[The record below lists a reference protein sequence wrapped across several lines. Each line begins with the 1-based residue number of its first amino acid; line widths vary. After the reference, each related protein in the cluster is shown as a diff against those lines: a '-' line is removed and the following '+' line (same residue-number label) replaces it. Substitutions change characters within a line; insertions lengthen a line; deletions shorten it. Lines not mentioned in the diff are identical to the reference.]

1 MAPQD
6 ARERYARQRLVI
18 DPREIMAAIK
28 VYAQV
33 HDLVSE
39 AIDEGLDQLH
49 QAARDEDPYELG
61 LPLWDGPTKQ
71 LCVEIIAQWVKE
83 HKQL

>member
-1 MAPQD
+1 MK
-6 ARERYARQRLVI
+6 LS
-18 DPREIMAAIK
+18 K
-28 VYAQV
+28 VKIA
-33 HDLVSE
+33 HIEKL
-39 AIDEGLDQLH
+39 LDQLH

-71 LCVEIIAQWVKE
+71 RCVEIVAQWVKE